1 MGREADTEVGWRKET
16 DAQKSR
22 LRLTE
27 KRVRLSQTENDRWTD
42 LTTDGHADRH
52 NREVW
57 R

>member
-42 LTTDGHADRH
+42 STSDGHADRH